1 MSRLNKTQ
9 VYAIKWL
16 DYQNFAAI
24 KIADELKLTL
34 KQVTTVLEKQSKTGE
49 ENKIETKSSPV
60 SSSNKPK
67 NFMVNQTAVKKTNS
81 VSIITKEASAI
92 HDELQKKAD
101 QLSVKRPNNDIYRPN
116 SR

>member
-9 VYAIKWL
+9 IYAIRWL

-34 KQVTTVLEKQSKTGE
+34 KQVSNVLEKQSKTAE

-60 SSSNKPK
+60 SNKTK
-67 NFMVNQTAVKKTNS
+67 NFMVNETAVKKTNS
-81 VSIITKEASAI
+81 VSIMTKEASAM
-92 HDELQKKAD
+92 HDELQKKAE
-101 QLSVKRPNNDIYRPN
+101 QSSVKRTNDAIYRPN

>member
-9 VYAIKWL
+9 IYAIRWL

-34 KQVTTVLEKQSKTGE
+34 KQVSGVLEKHSKTGE

-60 SSSNKPK
+60 SSKPK
-67 NFMVNQTAVKKTNS
+67 NFMVNETAVKKTNS
-81 VSIITKEASAI
+81 VSIMTKEASAI
-92 HDELQKKAD
+92 HDELQKKAE
-101 QLSVKRPNNDIYRPN
+101 QSSVKRPNNAIYRPN